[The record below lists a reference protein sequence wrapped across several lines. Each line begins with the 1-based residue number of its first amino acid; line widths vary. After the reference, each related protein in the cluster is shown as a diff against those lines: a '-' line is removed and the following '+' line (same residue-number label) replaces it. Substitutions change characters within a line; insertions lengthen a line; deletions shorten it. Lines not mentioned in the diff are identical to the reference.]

1 MLLVIFGIYVGAVWL
16 VLYKLKL
23 LPANRLT
30 KSAAVGLGVILLV
43 GIFLGLQLTS
53 PYSKDTFIWTYTIEI
68 RPETT
73 GRVTAVTV
81 AANTPIRKGTPL
93 FTVDT
98 TSYQNDVDRLQAQL
112 ATALSGVG
120 QLRQSLQA
128 AHAAVSVARANLT
141 AAEGKVEESA
151 RQSLESA
158 KAQVRMTR
166 ANLAVAEIEN
176 QRVSQAAKKKAV
188 AEIQVDETARKVESL
203 KAQLDQALAQ
213 EKQAQLGY
221 QVSGEQVTASREQVR
236 QAEAQERAVL
246 IGLEAESGGENASV
260 AQVRAQLRAAQY
272 DLENTTVRAP
282 VDGYVVALALRP
294 GAFIALRSPVMSFVA
309 PDQWYAIVN
318 LRENALGH
326 VKPGQ
331 DAEVSLDNY
340 PGQVFEAEVET
351 IVGAVGQ
358 GQFPV
363 AGQMPDVK
371 PGPGIQFFP
380 VKLKIKTPAD
390 VTLRPGARGAAV
402 IYTDSLKPLRII
414 RKVQIRIKSL
424 MDFVYL

>member
-1 MLLVIFGIYVGAVWL
+1 MLLVILGIYAAAVWL
-16 VLYKLKL
+16 VLYKFKL
-23 LPANRLT
+23 LPLNKLT
-30 KSAAVGLGVILLV
+30 KSCAAALGVILLV

-53 PYSKDTFIWTYTIEI
+53 PFSKDTFVWTYTIEI

-73 GRVTAVTV
+73 GRVTAVSV
-81 AANTPIRKGTPL
+81 VANTPIKKGAPL
-93 FTVDT
+93 FTVDA
-98 TSYQNDVDRLQAQL
+98 TSYQNTVDRLQAQL
-112 ATALSGVG
+112 ASAQSGVG
-120 QLRQSLQA
+120 QLRQNLQA
-128 AHAAVSVARANLT
+128 AHAAVAAARANLT
-141 AAEGKVEESA
+141 GAEGKVEESA
-151 RQSLESA
+151 RHTLEAA

-188 AEIQVDETARKVESL
+188 SDMQVDESGRKVESL
-203 KAQLDQALAQ
+203 RAQLDQASAQ
-213 EKQAQLGY
+213 EQQAQLSY
-221 QVSGEQVTASREQVR
+221 QTSAEQVAAVREQLR
-236 QAEAQERAVL
+236 QTEAQERAVL
-246 IGLEAESGGENASV
+246 IGLQAESSGENASV
-260 AQVRAQLRAAQY
+260 AQVRAQLRDAQY

-294 GAFIALRSPVMSFVA
+294 GAFISLRSPVMSFVA
-309 PDQWYAIVN
+309 PDEWYAIVN

-331 DAEVSLDNY
+331 PAEVALDNY

-358 GQFPV
+358 GQFSV

-380 VKLKIKTPAD
+380 VKLKIRTPAD

-402 IYTDSLKPLRII
+402 IYTDSLRPLRII
-414 RKVQIRIKSL
+414 RKIQIRIKSL

>member
-1 MLLVIFGIYVGAVWL
+1 MLLVILGIYGVAVWL

-23 LPANRLT
+23 LPVNKLT
-30 KSAAVGLGVILLV
+30 KSAAAGLGVVLLV
-43 GIFLGLQLTS
+43 AIFLGLQLTS

-73 GRVTAVTV
+73 GRVTAVSV
-81 AANTPIRKGTPL
+81 VANTPIRKGAPL
-93 FTVDT
+93 FTVDA
-98 TSYQNDVDRLQAQL
+98 TSYQNSVDRLQAQL
-112 ATALSGVG
+112 ASAQSGVG
-120 QLRQSLQA
+120 QLRQNLQA
-128 AHAAVSVARANLT
+128 AHAAVAVTHANLT

-151 RQSLESA
+151 RQTLEAA

-166 ANLAVAEIEN
+166 ANLAVAEMEN

-188 AEIQVDETARKVESL
+188 SEMQVDESARKVESL
-203 KAQLDQALAQ
+203 KAQLDQASAQ
-213 EKQAQLGY
+213 EKQAELGY
-221 QVSGEQVTASREQVR
+221 QASGEQVNALREQAR

-246 IGLEAESGGENASV
+246 IGLEAESSGENASV
-260 AQVRAQLRAAQY
+260 AQVRAQLRDAQY

-294 GAFIALRSPVMSFVA
+294 GAFISLRSPVMSFVA
-309 PDQWYAIVN
+309 PDQWYVIVN

-331 DAEVSLDNY
+331 PVEVALDNY
-340 PGQVFEAEVET
+340 PGRVFEGEVET

-358 GQFPV
+358 GQFSV
-363 AGQMPDVK
+363 SGQMPDVK

-380 VKLKIKTPAD
+380 VKVKIKTPAD

-402 IYTDSLKPLRII
+402 IYTDSLKPLRIL

-424 MDFVYL
+424 LDFVYL